1 MLTRNYIDDSV
12 RNSQSLVK
20 FFGIA
25 NHLMENLPGNAIMR
39 GADNKLFN
47 LTSNE
52 KVILWQSNRFPLFV
66 TCIKRTK
73 NKQFSH
79 QCRYVLVT
87 VNCIQ
92 TIVSIWRENMFRYL
106 SADIIC
112 SEKRTVFRQ
121 RSSRKTDLWGTDNVK
136 EQISA
141 HIFKAILRLFCLLSF
156 KYFSKHAQFW
166 KFGNNLRYSQVIGS
180 ISAALSLVSGLLS
193 LLYRGRSA
201 GSFPEQ
207 RLVIEP
213 TPQAYPIYSWGIFS
227 HVVRFNQSRTNENLW

>member
-1 MLTRNYIDDSV
+1 MLTRNYINYSV

-20 FFGIA
+20 FLGIA

-73 NKQFSH
+73 NKQFSR
-79 QCRYVLVT
+79 QCRYVL
-87 VNCIQ
+87 IQ
-92 TIVSIWRENMFRYL
+92 TIVSIWRENMFGYL

-121 RSSRKTDLWGTDNVK
+121 RSSRKTDLWGTDNVQ

-141 HIFKAILRLFCLLSF
+141 HIFKLSQIEAIVSIIFQIFFKTRAVLKIRKYPPIFPSYRLDFRRFLSRVW
-156 KYFSKHAQFW
+156 ST
-166 KFGNNLRYSQVIGS
+166 L
-180 ISAALSLVSGLLS
+180 SAVREEERGLLF
-193 LLYRGRSA
+193 RTVA
-201 GSFPEQ
+201 GN
-207 RLVIEP
+207 R
-213 TPQAYPIYSWGIFS
+213 AYPSSLPHLQLGDI
-227 HVVRFNQSRTNENLW
+227 QSRGAF